1 MDTLSRLAKNRPSK
15 PAPGER
21 CEFCAVPIEE
31 AHSHLVDTRNRRLMC
46 SCRPCYIVF
55 TPKGAA
61 QDRYKPVPERYERVD
76 FTLSGEAWD
85 ELQIPISIAFFFRN
99 SESGGMVAFYP
110 GPAGATESLLP
121 LGAWD
126 AATRDS
132 AALATLQ
139 PDVEATLVRRPKD
152 GPQTC
157 YIVPIDVCYELVGLI
172 RTCWR
177 GFDGG
182 TEAWEKIDGFFVSI
196 ERKCAG
202 AVDARRS

>member
-1 MDTLSRLAKNRPSK
+1 MDALARFTKSKAPK

-21 CEFCAVPIEE
+21 CEFCAVPIDT

-76 FTLSGEAWD
+76 FTMSPEAWD
-85 ELQIPISIAFFFRN
+85 ELQIPISIAFFFHN
-99 SESGGMVAFYP
+99 GESGDMVAFYP

-121 LGAWD
+121 LQAWN
-126 AATRDS
+126 AATAGS
-132 AALATLQ
+132 AALATLL
-139 PDVEATLVRRPKD
+139 PDVEAILVRRPKT
-152 GPQTC
+152 GPQLC
-157 YIVPIDVCYELVGLI
+157 YIVPIDACYELVGLI

-182 TEAWEKIDGFFVSI
+182 DDAWGKIDGFFDAI
-196 ERKCAG
+196 DRKCGG
-202 AVDARRS
+202 AVEARRS

>member
-1 MDTLSRLAKNRPSK
+1 MDTLARLAKNKAPK

-21 CEFCAVPIEE
+21 CEFCAVPIGE
-31 AHSHLVDTRNRRLMC
+31 AHSHLVDMRSRRLMC
-46 SCRPCYIVF
+46 SCRPCFIVF

-76 FTLSGEAWD
+76 FALSNETWD

-99 SESGGMVAFYP
+99 SESNEMVAFYP

-121 LGAWD
+121 LQVWHE
-126 AATRDS
+126 ATEAN

-139 PDVEATLVRRPKD
+139 PDVEAILVRRPKQ
-152 GPQTC
+152 GAQLC

-182 TEAWEKIDGFFVSI
+182 EEAWQKIDGFFASI
-196 ERKCAG
+196 ERKCGG
-202 AVDARRS
+202 AVDVRRS